1 MIIIAS
7 LQHTFLLN
15 TKFYINFNRIILS
28 AILLA
33 NIDASKYQ
41 VHLLF
46 VQQSE
51 KENCIRKLFF
61 ICAQYNQLKHKGT
74 MCYFNS

>member
-15 TKFYINFNRIILS
+15 AKFDINLIELS

-33 NIDASKYQ
+33 NIDASKI
-41 VHLLF
+41 
-46 VQQSE
+46 S
-51 KENCIRKLFF
+51 NTF
-61 ICAQYNQLKHKGT
+61 IICTAE
-74 MCYFNS
+74 